1 MSPEIFKIRGFGRT
15 HSFRDIAA
23 AWRQRGDA
31 RWCGLVYLRLRP
43 RVGLGGSAVL
53 LTTPTKALIQP
64 KKRSTFNADSFTS
77 SPRSPATATGT
88 LALRLPFRA
97 PQRGSGRSYVGSA
110 GARTLSESSDAPSV
124 RDVITPDARTARSP
138 RLPYSRTMRARSE
151 TGIYG
156 SAARVGHVRRRMGV
170 PHAGLVSIGLVVGLD
185 YGKPWLDPYQRSAA
199 HETPP
204 TSARC
209 SLIWVRNVSR
219 MARAHSPRAGCRASR
234 SSTFPVVTRRRGRQR
249 EDQGIHDAM
258 RVSRDSFR
266 RGLSFFFTGV
276 VCNLHAGHRS
286 RLRCAPPRHRV
297 RRSSPAPPPPPPTN
311 PHPNPPP
318 PSSTLSNPS
327 ASDTPSITAPTPPV
341 RAGLW
346 AVHNLHTGFVTRL
359 GLAGGVLYAW
369 VNTVLRGR
377 VPWTPGHHG
386 KRTKTSK
393 TSPDALATRPAAACA
408 PIAYP
413 AFEPPRSTDS
423 MSSVALTGTNHAEGE
438 TVYLRMMRGVDGPA
452 LSGGSAKVGEKAR
465 EEKGNAERE
474 KKGADAQK
482 TAARRRS
489 HVVRACP
496 AGVMSMWRTIGES
509 RPGERGGELDFDLN
523 SSSSLL
529 LSPQADG
536 EAEWEGTK
544 LVINSQSCMHCKV
557 YDVKVPTQNIVW
569 TRPRAAVGPRLQ

>member
-234 SSTFPVVTRRRGRQR
+234 SSTYPAVIRRRGQHR
-249 EDQGIHDAM
+249 EDQGIHDAVWTVPA
-258 RVSRDSFR
+258 RSRSR
-266 RGLSFFFTGV
+266 RGPSSTAAFHCSLPPVRALIHVTD
-276 VCNLHAGHRS
+276 LRTGHRS
-286 RLRCAPPRHRV
+286 RAPPLHR
-297 RRSSPAPPPPPPTN
+297 
-311 PHPNPPP
+311 
-318 PSSTLSNPS
+318 PSAPS
-327 ASDTPSITAPTPPV
+327 ASSNESASESAASVFNSFESASESCASDALPIATSTPPA
-341 RAGLW
+341 RAELW
-346 AVHNLHTGFVTRL
+346 AVHNVRPRFATRL
-359 GLAGGVLYAW
+359 GLAGAVLYAS
-369 VNTVLRGR
+369 VLRGR
-377 VPWTPGHHG
+377 VPWTLGHHG
-386 KRTKTSK
+386 KR
-393 TSPDALATRPAAACA
+393 
-408 PIAYP
+408 
-413 AFEPPRSTDS
+413 STDL

-438 TVYLRMMRGVDGPA
+438 AAHLRVMRGVARIVRGGYERGEGGGEGGRETHGRA
-452 LSGGSAKVGEKAR
+452 GGGSV
-465 EEKGNAERE
+465 
-474 KKGADAQK
+474 
-482 TAARRRS
+482 
-489 HVVRACP
+489 P
-496 AGVMSMWRTIGES
+496 AGAR
-509 RPGERGGELDFDLN
+509 
-523 SSSSLL
+523 
-529 LSPQADG
+529 
-536 EAEWEGTK
+536 
-544 LVINSQSCMHCKV
+544 
-557 YDVKVPTQNIVW
+557 
-569 TRPRAAVGPRLQ
+569 